1 MESAPGNRSEV
12 LRALIDYRLPIEP
25 VIAKLAAVEWDSA
38 KDLAILER
46 GDILR
51 VLRRYLTGTLRAE
64 QVVDWADLVE
74 CREDIGF
81 PNGQREELSNVIFKL
96 ANPNING
103 PVTLE
108 SAWQIQMDLGG
119 ETYES

>member
-1 MESAPGNRSEV
+1 MEALSRSRSEV

-25 VIAKLAAVEWDSA
+25 VLAELAAFEWDSA
-38 KDLAILER
+38 KDLAILE
-46 GDILR
+46 GADILR
-51 VLRRYLTGTLRAE
+51 VLRRYLSGALTAE

-81 PNGQREELSNVIFKL
+81 QNGQKEELSNVIFRL

-108 SAWQIQMDLGG
+108 LARQIQLDLGG
-119 ETYES
+119 ETHGI

>member
-1 MESAPGNRSEV
+1 MEAVSRRRAEV
-12 LRALIDYRLPIEP
+12 LRGLIDYRLPIEP
-25 VIAKLAAVEWDSA
+25 VLAELAAFEWDSA
-38 KDLAILER
+38 KDLAILESA
-46 GDILR
+46 DILR
-51 VLRRYLTGTLRAE
+51 TLHRYVSGALTAE

-81 PNGQREELSNVIFKL
+81 PNGQKDELSHVIFRL

-108 SAWQIQMDLGG
+108 VARQIQLDLGG
-119 ETYES
+119 ETHGI

>member
-1 MESAPGNRSEV
+1 MEAVSRKRSNV

-25 VIAKLAAVEWDSA
+25 VLAELAASEWDSA
-38 KDLAILER
+38 KDLAILE
-46 GDILR
+46 GTDILQ
-51 VLRRYLTGTLRAE
+51 VLRRYLSGALTAE

-81 PNGQREELSNVIFKL
+81 QDGQKEKLSNVIFLL
-96 ANPNING
+96 ANPNISG

-108 SAWQIQMDLGG
+108 LARKVQIDLGE
-119 ETYES
+119 ETHRI